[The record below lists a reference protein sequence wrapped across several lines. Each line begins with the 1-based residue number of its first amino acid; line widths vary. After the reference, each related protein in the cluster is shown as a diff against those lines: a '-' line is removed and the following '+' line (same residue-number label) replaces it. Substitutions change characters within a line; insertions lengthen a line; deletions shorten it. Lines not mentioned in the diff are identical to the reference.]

1 MKWKEIAEKYDSS
14 YPEMARILGL
24 DKSYLRKIDEGNE
37 KEPKYMYATKC
48 LMALYLAVKQSTNIN
63 RRNDNP

>member
-24 DKSYLRKIDEGNE
+24 DRSYLRKIDEGTAA
-37 KEPKYMYATKC
+37 EPKYMYATKC
-48 LMALYLAVKQSTNIN
+48 LMALYLAVMQATPSY
-63 RRNDNP
+63 RRKDNQ

>member
-1 MKWKEIAEKYDSS
+1 MKWKEIADKYGSS

-24 DKSYLRKIDEGNE
+24 DKSYLRKIDDGTE

-48 LMALYLAVKQSTNIN
+48 LMQLYLALTLNMRKENQ
-63 RRNDNP
+63 